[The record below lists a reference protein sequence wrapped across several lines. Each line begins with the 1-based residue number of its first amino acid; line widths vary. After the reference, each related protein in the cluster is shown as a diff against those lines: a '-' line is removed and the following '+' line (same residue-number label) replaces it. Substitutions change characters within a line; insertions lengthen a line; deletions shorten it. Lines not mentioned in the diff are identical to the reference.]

1 MTLTLN
7 PAKAETE
14 TQTETEA
21 TNQDAPAPAPELEPA
36 EDDGRIAVVA
46 RLQPR
51 HYEYL
56 AERAAAHGETPER
69 HLETILRTFRSH
81 HDTARPTGG
90 SSQRRA

>member
-7 PAKAETE
+7 PAEAEADT
-14 TQTETEA
+14 
-21 TNQDAPAPAPELEPA
+21 APAPAPELEPA
-36 EDDGRIAVVA
+36 EADGRIAVVV

-51 HYEYL
+51 HHEYL

-90 SSQRRA
+90 GSQRRA